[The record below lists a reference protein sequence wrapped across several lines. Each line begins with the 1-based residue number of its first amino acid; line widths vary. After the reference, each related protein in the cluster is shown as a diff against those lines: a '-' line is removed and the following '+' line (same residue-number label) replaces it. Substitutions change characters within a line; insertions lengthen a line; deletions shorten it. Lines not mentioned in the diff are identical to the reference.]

1 MALDRGVIRIFG
13 LSAAVRISVYVPV
26 EPSALH
32 EFNTPIFLPAIF
44 SAIILNGLR
53 ATEAGGGEAG
63 AIHFVS
69 TKPCDHRFR
78 PLL

>member
-1 MALDRGVIRIFG
+1 MDRAEIRIFG
-13 LSAAVRISVYVPV
+13 LSLAVRISVYVPV
-26 EPSALH
+26 APSALH
-32 EFNTPIFLPAIF
+32 EFSAPIFQPARF
-44 SAIILNGLR
+44 GAIILNGR
-53 ATEAGGGEAG
+53 RVTEAGGGEAG